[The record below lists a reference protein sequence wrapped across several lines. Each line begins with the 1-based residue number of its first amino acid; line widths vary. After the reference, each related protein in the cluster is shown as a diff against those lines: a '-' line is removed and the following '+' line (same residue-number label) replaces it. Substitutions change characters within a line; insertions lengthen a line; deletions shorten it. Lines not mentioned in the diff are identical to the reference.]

1 MLPITMATPGATVT
15 VRKITGRDEVR
26 QHLGELGFVPDE
38 EVSVVADNG
47 GNLIV
52 AIKSGRVALDKSMA
66 NRIFVEEER

>member
-1 MLPITMATPGATVT
+1 MLPITMATPGEIVT
-15 VRKITGRDEVR
+15 VKKITGRDEVR

-47 GNLIV
+47 GNLII
-52 AIKSGRVALDKSMA
+52 AIKSGRVALDKTMA

>member
-1 MLPITMATPGATVT
+1 MLPITMAKPGEIVT
-15 VRKITGRDEVR
+15 VKKITGKDEVR

-47 GNLIV
+47 GNLII
-52 AIKSGRVALDKSMA
+52 AIKSGRVALDKTMA

>member
-1 MLPITMATPGATVT
+1 MLPITMATPGAIVT
-15 VRKITGRDEVR
+15 VKKITGKDEVR

-66 NRIFVEEER
+66 NRIFVEEDR